1 MERTLVLLKP
11 DSVQR
16 NLSGELINRI
26 EKIGFKIIGLKLMI
40 LDQTKAHEH
49 YKEHKTKP
57 FFNDLVSFITSG
69 PIIAIAFQGPDCVQ
83 KIRNI
88 MGNTNPSD
96 AAPGTIRGDFGI
108 SLSMNLIH
116 GSDSTESAERELQ
129 IFFAE
134 SELVDYEKNID
145 KWILE

>member
-1 MERTLVLLKP
+1 LERTLVLLKP

-49 YKEHKTKP
+49 YQEHKSKP
-57 FFNDLVSFITSG
+57 FFNGLVSFITSG
-69 PIIAIAFQGPDCVQ
+69 PIIAIAFQGPDCVK

-88 MGNTNPSD
+88 MGSTNPSE
-96 AAPGTIRGDFGI
+96 ASPGSIRGDFGI

-116 GSDSTESAERELQ
+116 GSDSVESAKRELK
-129 IFFAE
+129 IFFEE
-134 SELVDYEKNID
+134 SELVDYNKNVD
-145 KWILE
+145 EWILE

>member
-1 MERTLVLLKP
+1 MEKTLVLLKP

-69 PIIAIAFQGPDCVQ
+69 PIGAIAFQGPDCVQ

>member
-40 LDQTKAHEH
+40 LDQTKANEH
-49 YKEHKTKP
+49 YKEHKLKP

-69 PIIAIAFQGPDCVQ
+69 PIIAIAFQGPDCVK

-88 MGNTNPSD
+88 MGSTNPSE
-96 AAPGTIRGDFGI
+96 ASPGSIRGDFGI

-116 GSDSTESAERELQ
+116 GSDSVESAKRELK
-129 IFFAE
+129 IFFE
-134 SELVDYEKNID
+134 KSELVDYNKNVD

>member
-49 YKEHKTKP
+49 YKEHKSKP

-69 PIIAIAFQGPDCVQ
+69 PIIAIAFQGPDCVK

-88 MGNTNPSD
+88 MGNTNPSE
-96 AAPGTIRGDFGI
+96 ASPGSIRGDFGI

-116 GSDSTESAERELQ
+116 GSDSVESAKRELK
-129 IFFAE
+129 IFFEE
-134 SELVDYEKNID
+134 SELVDYNKNVD

>member
-69 PIIAIAFQGPDCVQ
+69 AIIAIAFQGPDCVQ

-116 GSDSTESAERELQ
+116 GSDSTDSAKRELQ

>member
-49 YKEHKTKP
+49 YKEHK
-57 FFNDLVSFITSG
+57 S
-69 PIIAIAFQGPDCVQ
+69 
-83 KIRNI
+83 
-88 MGNTNPSD
+88 
-96 AAPGTIRGDFGI
+96 
-108 SLSMNLIH
+108 
-116 GSDSTESAERELQ
+116 
-129 IFFAE
+129 
-134 SELVDYEKNID
+134 
-145 KWILE
+145 KWE

>member
-49 YKEHKTKP
+49 YQEHKSKP

-69 PIIAIAFQGPDCVQ
+69 PIIAIAFQGADCVK

-88 MGNTNPSD
+88 MGSTNPSN
-96 AAPGTIRGDFGI
+96 ASPGSIRGDFGI

-116 GSDSTESAERELQ
+116 GSDSVESAKRELK
-129 IFFAE
+129 IFFEE
-134 SELVDYEKNID
+134 SELVDYNKNVD
-145 KWILE
+145 EWILE

>member
-1 MERTLVLLKP
+1 MERPLVLLKP

-69 PIIAIAFQGPDCVQ
+69 PIVAIAFQGPDCVQ

-134 SELVDYEKNID
+134 SELVDYEKIID

>member
-1 MERTLVLLKP
+1 MEKTLVLLKP

-69 PIIAIAFQGPDCVQ
+69 PIVAIAFQGPDCVQ

>member
-69 PIIAIAFQGPDCVQ
+69 PIVAIAFQGPDCVQ

>member
-116 GSDSTESAERELQ
+116 GSDSTDSAKRELQ

>member
-1 MERTLVLLKP
+1 MLLKP
-11 DSVQR
+11 DSIQR

-83 KIRNI
+83 TIRKI

-96 AAPGTIRGDFGI
+96 APPGTIRGDFGI

-116 GSDSTESAERELQ
+116 GSDSTESAKRELN
-129 IFFAE
+129 IFFEE
-134 SELVDYEKNID
+134 SELVDYGKNID

>member
-83 KIRNI
+83 KIRKI

>member
-49 YKEHKTKP
+49 YKEHKSKP

-69 PIIAIAFQGPDCVQ
+69 PIIAIAFQGPYCVK

-88 MGNTNPSD
+88 MGSTNPSE
-96 AAPGTIRGDFGI
+96 ASPGSIRGDFGI

-116 GSDSTESAERELQ
+116 GSDSVESAKRELK
-129 IFFAE
+129 IFFEE
-134 SELVDYEKNID
+134 SELVDYNKNVD

>member
-1 MERTLVLLKP
+1 LERTLVLLKP

-16 NLSGELINRI
+16 NLSGEIINRI

-49 YKEHKTKP
+49 YKEHKSKP

-69 PIIAIAFQGPDCVQ
+69 PIVAIAFQGPNCVK

-88 MGNTNPSD
+88 NGSTDPTEAS
-96 AAPGTIRGDFGI
+96 PGTIRGDFGI

-116 GSDSTESAERELQ
+116 SSDSIESAQRELK
-129 IFFAE
+129 IFFE
-134 SELVDYEKNID
+134 KSELVDYNKNID
-145 KWILE
+145 EWILE

>member
-49 YKEHKTKP
+49 YKEHKSKP

-69 PIIAIAFQGPDCVQ
+69 PIIAIAFQGPDCVK

-88 MGNTNPSD
+88 MGNTNPSE
-96 AAPGTIRGDFGI
+96 ASPGSIRGDFGI

-116 GSDSTESAERELQ
+116 GSDSEESAKRELK
-129 IFFAE
+129 IFFEE
-134 SELVDYEKNID
+134 SELVDYNKNVD

>member
-1 MERTLVLLKP
+1 
-11 DSVQR
+11 
-16 NLSGELINRI
+16 
-26 EKIGFKIIGLKLMI
+26 MI

-69 PIIAIAFQGPDCVQ
+69 PIIAIAFQGPNCVQ

-96 AAPGTIRGDFGI
+96 AAPGTIRGDFRI

>member
-1 MERTLVLLKP
+1 LERTLVLLKP

-69 PIIAIAFQGPDCVQ
+69 PIVAIAFQGPDCVQ

>member
-1 MERTLVLLKP
+1 MLLKP
-11 DSVQR
+11 DSIQR

-83 KIRNI
+83 TIRKI
-88 MGNTNPSD
+88 MGNTNPAD
-96 AAPGTIRGDFGI
+96 APPGTIRGDFGI

-116 GSDSTESAERELQ
+116 GSDSTESAKRELN
-129 IFFAE
+129 IFFEE
-134 SELVDYEKNID
+134 SELVDYGKNID